1 MKRRRQSDG
10 RTCGKCEAR
19 RGSLSTLPPK
29 MVGERTTS
37 VSLADEGS
45 AEMDDV
51 SDTEG
56 IAEREKGKDVEREKR
71 RGKLVKRRAARVTM
85 K

>member
-1 MKRRRQSDG
+1 
-10 RTCGKCEAR
+10 
-19 RGSLSTLPPK
+19 

-51 SDTEG
+51 RDTEG

>member
-1 MKRRRQSDG
+1 
-10 RTCGKCEAR
+10 
-19 RGSLSTLPPK
+19 

-51 SDTEG
+51 RDTEG
-56 IAEREKGKDVEREKR
+56 IAEHEKGRYVEREKR